1 MANARRV
8 AALSPAG
15 RRLRRRHPCV
25 PVRNEHYVDS
35 ASRRFRV
42 LKITSWIAA
51 CISGGFGVWQ
61 LLGDY
66 DVWWIGL
73 INILTGCVFL
83 GIPLLRPLGELVAP
97 LAFIVVAYSSVF
109 FLTWNIGTDGGSQ
122 FYFIVSASILVLV
135 LGNERIVLAGIL
147 TAVGAVLVI
156 ILAVNV
162 PHDTGLQPAWT
173 LPISFAISVVSASVM
188 AFATVWYAMRE
199 TARAEAAMELEYT
212 RSETLLS
219 NILPASIAARLKD
232 PTRDKMIADRYDD
245 ASILFAD
252 IAGFTE
258 RASDT
263 APCDLVAFLDQ
274 LYTEFDLL
282 VDRHGLEKVKT
293 SGDSYMVVSGVP
305 DARSDHLQALAALAL
320 DMSSAVAKLR
330 DPSGRPVPIRI
341 GIAAGPVVAG
351 VVGSRRFFYDVW
363 GDAVNVASRMEST
376 DPEGRIQVPDDVYQ
390 RLKGEFL
397 LEERGDITIKGKGV
411 MHTWYLVGP
420 RSVQVE
426 APVREQVDVL
436 GQ

>member
-1 MANARRV
+1 MHSGLHRADGDYAPVMAKERRV

-15 RRLRRRHPCV
+15 RLRRQHPCV

-51 CISGGFGVWQ
+51 LISGGFGVWQ

-66 DVWWIGL
+66 GVWWIGL

-83 GIPLLRPLGELVAP
+83 GIPLLCPFGELVAP
-97 LAFIVVAYSSVF
+97 LAFIAVAYGSVF
-109 FLTWNIGTDGGSQ
+109 FLTWNVGTDGGSQ

-135 LGNERIVLAGIL
+135 LGIERIVLAGIL
-147 TAVGAVLVI
+147 TALGALLVI
-156 ILAVNV
+156 ILSLDV
-162 PHDTGLQPAWT
+162 PNDTGLQPAWT

-188 AFATVWYAMRE
+188 ALATVWYAMRE
-199 TARAEAAMELEYT
+199 TARAEVAMDLEYT

-219 NILPASIAARLKD
+219 NMLPASIAIRLKD

-263 APCDLVAFLDQ
+263 APCDLVAFLDR

-305 DARSDHLQALAALAL
+305 SPTG
-320 DMSSAVAKLR
+320 SSAGA
-330 DPSGRPVPIRI
+330 GR
-341 GIAAGPVVAG
+341 AGPRHVQ
-351 VVGSRRFFYDVW
+351 RRCQTARPRRSP
-363 GDAVNVASRMEST
+363 GA
-376 DPEGRIQVPDDVYQ
+376 DPDRHRSWPGGRRGGRITAI
-390 RLKGEFL
+390 L
-397 LEERGDITIKGKGV
+397 LRRMG
-411 MHTWYLVGP
+411 
-420 RSVQVE
+420 
-426 APVREQVDVL
+426 
-436 GQ
+436 